1 MTSKTAP
8 AAETAV
14 DAEELLLTAL
24 DVAEHTLRCGGDVR
38 RVEETITR
46 ICSAFGAVHIEAF
59 TITSVIVASVCMP
72 DGTRSQQ
79 MRRVHGNSNN
89 LSTLETINSISRSLC
104 EGKLTLSEA
113 REAVKEARRK
123 MAYPL
128 WVYYL
133 GAIFAAGGFAVFF
146 GGSVL
151 DGVAAALCGIVVT
164 WLDKHVFPNVNQV
177 AVTALSSFVAG
188 LFASLLVLGGVG
200 DNVEKVMIGA
210 IMLLIPGVALSVS
223 LQDLFGGELL
233 SGALRF
239 VHAILLALSVALGF
253 SLSMVVAQAPVV
265 ESAVPQDW
273 VVLLTGVIGTIGF
286 SLVFS
291 TKPKHLPFCA
301 LSGFLSCLLYLLAL
315 RYWHC
320 GVFLSNM
327 IGAAAGGLFS
337 AVCARVRKAPRN
349 IFIIAAMIPLVP
361 GSGLYY
367 TMANIVSKNVAE
379 AFTYFTTTL
388 QTAVCIS
395 AGFLAVTAL
404 AQVFD
409 YLRENRFKN
418 KNRGNNHG

>member
-273 VVLLTGVIGTIGF
+273 VVLLTGVLCAERI
-286 SLVFS
+286 SV
-291 TKPKHLPFCA
+291 LPSVSACA
-301 LSGFLSCLLYLLAL
+301 PVLAL
-315 RYWHC
+315 RRVFVQYDRGGGGRTLFRCVCPCAQSTAQYIYYRRDDSFGPRQRSVLHDGEHRFQKCCGSVYIFYNDIADSSWHFGGISC
-320 GVFLSNM
+320 SNRTCTGVRLS
-327 IGAAAGGLFS
+327 
-337 AVCARVRKAPRN
+337 AREQ
-349 IFIIAAMIPLVP
+349 IQ
-361 GSGLYY
+361 
-367 TMANIVSKNVAE
+367 E
-379 AFTYFTTTL
+379 
-388 QTAVCIS
+388 
-395 AGFLAVTAL
+395 
-404 AQVFD
+404 
-409 YLRENRFKN
+409 
-418 KNRGNNHG
+418 